1 MLVKLYY
8 LQHIILLLLLLN
20 SGCQNANMI
29 FYFSRKTNSLVF
41 ADIHKWNSENLFAKV
56 WVDEGNKTPD

>member
-8 LQHIILLLLLLN
+8 LQHIILLLFLLN

-56 WVDEGNKTPD
+56 